1 MTNFSIE
8 MFEDGAQEDEGRF
21 WYAHQL
27 MVWLGYDSW
36 QAFQGVITKAM
47 GACTRLGLDPTEAF
61 IREEVIQDGRPIKT
75 YRLSRFAC
83 LLVSMTAD
91 SKKPEVAQAK
101 TVLAAIADKLIE
113 QRIQSQDL
121 GRLETREDLKFAEKA
136 MTSAAKSGGLQ
147 GSEFAI
153 FKDAGFRGMYN
164 MGLRQLQTHKG
175 MPGGKTLYDFMGL
188 EELAGNLFRVTQTA
202 ARIKSQD
209 VKGLSHLSS
218 TAQQVGL
225 DVRQMMV
232 RNSGVRPEALP
243 LEEDVQGVQKRLK
256 KVDREMKKL
265 DKPKLVKKN
274 PQTPKR

>member
-8 MFEDGAQEDEGRF
+8 MFEDGAQEGDIRF

-27 MVWLGYDSW
+27 MDWLGYDSW

-61 IREEVIQDGRPIKT
+61 VRDEVIENDRPIRT
-75 YRLSRFAC
+75 YRMTRFAC

-101 TVLAAIADKLIE
+101 ALLAAIADNLIE

-121 GRLETREDLKFAEKA
+121 GRLESREDLKWAEKV
-136 MTSAAKSGGLQ
+136 MTSAAKDGGLQ
-147 GSEFAI
+147 NSEFAI
-153 FKDAGFRGMYN
+153 FKDSGFRGMYN
-164 MGLRQLQTHKG
+164 MSLRQLQAHKG
-175 MPGGKTLYDFMGL
+175 MPSGKTLYDFMGL

-209 VKGLSHLSS
+209 VQGLSRLSS
-218 TAQQVGL
+218 TAQQVGTE
-225 DVRQMMV
+225 VRRMMV
-232 RNSGVRPEALP
+232 RNSGVNPESLP
-243 LEEDVQGVQKRLK
+243 LEEDVSGVQKRLK

-265 DKPKLVKKN
+265 DKPKPPN
-274 PQTPKR
+274 KRITKADP